1 MRLMRYTNVLAL
13 AVVMVGFGATAH
25 AADQGSTQTLHKVT
39 GNVLFM
45 TPDEMQVGTTQ
56 GIVDLKITK
65 QTEPNPNVSQND
77 YVDVWYRA
85 VPNVG
90 NVVVR
95 YAKSSQPMHEQS
107 GAMQGGQK
115 ATGSSSSGG
124 NAMGSTSANNTMQ
137 QPQPQ
142 PQPQASSS
150 SQPAAAQPMQGT
162 SSQSSRSG
170 SQGMK
175 ELPHT
180 ASSWPLV
187 GLVGALAL
195 VGAVVLTV
203 PRLRG

>member
-25 AADQGSTQTLHKVT
+25 AADQGSTQTLHKIT

-77 YVDVWYRA
+77 YVDVWYEA

-107 GAMQGGQK
+107 GAMQSGQK
-115 ATGSSSSGG
+115 ATGSSSSSS
-124 NAMGSTSANNTMQ
+124 NAMGSTSGSSTMQ
-137 QPQPQ
+137 QSQSQ
-142 PQPQASSS
+142 SSTS
-150 SQPAAAQPMQGT
+150 PQPAAAQPTQGT
-162 SSQSSRSG
+162 SSQSSQSG